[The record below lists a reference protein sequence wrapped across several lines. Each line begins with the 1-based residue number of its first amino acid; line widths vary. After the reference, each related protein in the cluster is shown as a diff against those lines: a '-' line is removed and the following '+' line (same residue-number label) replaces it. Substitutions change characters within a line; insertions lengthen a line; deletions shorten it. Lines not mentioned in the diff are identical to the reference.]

1 MQYALIS
8 PQAAR
13 DLRSVD
19 EGEVSGMSVSVRI
32 ARVAAVAM
40 FLGLA
45 CDGPSLEK
53 DFFKQRG
60 PREFQEVSVAG
71 RSQRGTGQRRGRES
85 QRLTEC

>member
-1 MQYALIS
+1 VQYALIS

-60 PREFQEVSVAG
+60 PREFQEVVTG